1 MAKIKAVLFDNDGT
15 LSDTFD
21 AIRVSMHYAMNQVLG
36 HDIPDE
42 ELLHMVGKPLLD
54 QMQHFAE
61 IPEQVD
67 QLVQVYRTHNERD
80 LLEKSPA
87 VPGIPEALQ
96 ELQAMGY
103 RLGVV
108 SSKRQALVAGGL
120 RYAGIDSYFE
130 IIYGLEQSSGHKP
143 LSDPLIR
150 AAEDMGL
157 YPYECIYVGD
167 SPYDVQ
173 ASQAAGMDAI
183 AVAWGKF
190 FSGSE
195 LLRYEPNVLVKE
207 PAQLVSAVR
216 LLD

>member
-1 MAKIKAVLFDNDGT
+1 
-15 LSDTFD
+15 
-21 AIRVSMHYAMNQVLG
+21 
-36 HDIPDE
+36 
-42 ELLHMVGKPLLD
+42 
-54 QMQHFAE
+54 
-61 IPEQVD
+61 
-67 QLVQVYRTHNERD
+67 
-80 LLEKSPA
+80 
-87 VPGIPEALQ
+87 
-96 ELQAMGY
+96 MGY

-143 LSDPLIR
+143 LPDPLIR

>member
-1 MAKIKAVLFDNDGT
+1 M
-15 LSDTFD
+15 
-21 AIRVSMHYAMNQVLG
+21 
-36 HDIPDE
+36 
-42 ELLHMVGKPLLD
+42 
-54 QMQHFAE
+54 
-61 IPEQVD
+61 
-67 QLVQVYRTHNERD
+67 QVYRTHNERD

-87 VPGIPEALQ
+87 FPGIPEALQ

-143 LSDPLIR
+143 LPDPLIR

-167 SPYDVQ
+167 SPYYVQ

-183 AVAWGKF
+183 AVA
-190 FSGSE
+190 E
-195 LLRYEPNVLVKE
+195 LVDILKKVAENHCMIIIAHTGAVLPLADRVVVLE
-207 PAQLVSAVR
+207 NGAVSAEGEISAVEKVSPFLR
-216 LLD
+216 EVMGKKVAQ